1 MTFLKFRK
9 DDRRGL
15 KYLLP
20 YGYMRRHLA
29 KAYGFKVENGDFV
42 KARILESDIKG
53 FHLIDILP
61 LGFVMALQR
70 CSGGSPHRTDPLE
83 EKIGVLRKDVELLRR
98 QFAAYR
104 ANSECEI
111 ERLSVECMRLQLFNE
126 QKCLDE
132 CHTSGEEKD

>member
-1 MTFLKFRK
+1 MTFIKFRN
-9 DDRRGL
+9 DDRHRL

-42 KARILESDIKG
+42 KARILESDVKG
-53 FHLIDILP
+53 FHLIDLLP
-61 LGFVMALQR
+61 LGLVMALQR
-70 CSGGSPHRTDPLE
+70 RAGGSPHRTDPLE
-83 EKIGVLRKDVELLRR
+83 AKIDVLRKDVERLRR

-126 QKCLDE
+126 QKCLNE